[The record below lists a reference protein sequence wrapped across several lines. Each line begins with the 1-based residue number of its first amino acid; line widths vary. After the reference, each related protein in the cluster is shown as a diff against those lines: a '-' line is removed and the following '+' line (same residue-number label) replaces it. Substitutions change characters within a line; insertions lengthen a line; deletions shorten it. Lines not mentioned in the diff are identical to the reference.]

1 MKKLIKI
8 YVKSVNSYKE
18 IEKDFTDGFN
28 TRIDKGYGSIP
39 DFINYITIGA
49 SDFGVI
55 LGIISIDKFSIFSPS
70 SLSLFIINRLLSN
83 SASCFTKRLLRI
95 HKHIRSIMLV
105 QEVTLV
111 WMFFLFY
118 MIYLEEIN
126 L

>member
-55 LGIISIDKFSIFSPS
+55 LGIIPIDKFSIFCPS

-95 HKHIRSIMLV
+95 HKQYREYYASTRSNSGMDVLPVLYDI
-105 QEVTLV
+105 
-111 WMFFLFY
+111 FGG
-118 MIYLEEIN
+118 N
-126 L
+126 